1 MSRDLGV
8 LFRKRLAGLREAE
21 GLTQAKLSEMIGA
34 GPQYVGHVET
44 GRIKTPPW
52 ERTKKLAKALNVSL
66 SDLFSLRASM
76 TVLKSCV
83 LRSSGS
89 PKRTTSSSCAGIT
102 ARCSSHAKS
111 NLPGPTLGTQPWCFS
126 L

>member
-8 LFRKRLAGLREAE
+8 LFRKRLAGIREAQ

-52 ERTKKLAKALNVSL
+52 ERMKMLAKALDVSM
-66 SDLFSLRASM
+66 SDLLFFEGIDDSAD
-76 TVLKSCV
+76 V
-83 LRSSGS
+83 LRS
-89 PKRTTSSSCAGIT
+89 KIQRLAQTDDVERLRQYYRLMLISSE
-102 ARCSSHAKS
+102 K
-111 NLPGPTLGTQPWCFS
+111 
-126 L
+126 

>member
-66 SDLFSLRASM
+66 SDLFFFEGLDDNAGELRVKIQRLVETSD
-76 TVLKSCV
+76 VKQ
-83 LRSSGS
+83 LRKYYRLMLVSRE
-89 PKRTTSSSCAGIT
+89 K
-102 ARCSSHAKS
+102 
-111 NLPGPTLGTQPWCFS
+111 
-126 L
+126 